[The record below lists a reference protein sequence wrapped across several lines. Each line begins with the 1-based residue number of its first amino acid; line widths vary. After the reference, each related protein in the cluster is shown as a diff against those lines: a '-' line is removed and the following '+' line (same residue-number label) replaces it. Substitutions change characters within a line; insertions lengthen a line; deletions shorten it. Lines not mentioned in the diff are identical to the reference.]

1 MNIRPLLSA
10 RAIAGALPALADA
23 VAGQLDGD
31 EPVRAF
37 ILLNG
42 GMWFGC
48 DLLRLLPPRFLAG
61 TLRVSSYGAD
71 TESSGKLAWHDPVPD
86 CRGER
91 VLLIDDILDTGLTL
105 QNVTRT
111 FLDAGACSVHAA
123 VAVDKKERR
132 FNDFEADFS
141 LFTVENGFLVGYGMD
156 WNGLYRNLPYIGVAE
171 PDEGTATGR
180 TGMPCEAK

>member
-1 MNIRPLLSA
+1 MPIRPLFSA
-10 RAIAGALPALADA
+10 SAIAEALPALADA
-23 VAGQLDGD
+23 VAGQLGGN
-31 EPVRAF
+31 EPVRAY

-61 TLRVSSYGAD
+61 TLRVSSYGAE
-71 TESSGKLAWHDPVPD
+71 TESSGKLVWHDPVPD

-105 QNVTRT
+105 RNVART
-111 FLDAGACSVHAA
+111 LLDAGARSVHTV

-132 FNDFEADFS
+132 LDDYEADFS
-141 LFTVENGFLVGYGMD
+141 LFTVESGFLVGYGMD
-156 WNGLYRNLPYIGVAE
+156 WGGLYRNLPYIGVAE
-171 PDEGTATGR
+171 PDDGAEAGR

>member
-10 RAIAGALPALADA
+10 RAIAGALPALAKA
-23 VAGQLDGD
+23 VAAQFEGD

-61 TLRVSSYGAD
+61 TLRVSSYGAG
-71 TESSGKLAWHDPVPD
+71 TASSGKLAWHTPPPD

-105 QNVTRT
+105 RSVSQTL
-111 FLDAGACSVHAA
+111 LDQGARSVLTA

-132 FNDFEADFS
+132 LDGMTADFA
-141 LFTVENGFLVGYGMD
+141 LFTVESGFLVGYGMD
-156 WNGLYRNLPYIGVAE
+156 WAGLYRNLPYIGVVEQEDGA
-171 PDEGTATGR
+171 AAGR